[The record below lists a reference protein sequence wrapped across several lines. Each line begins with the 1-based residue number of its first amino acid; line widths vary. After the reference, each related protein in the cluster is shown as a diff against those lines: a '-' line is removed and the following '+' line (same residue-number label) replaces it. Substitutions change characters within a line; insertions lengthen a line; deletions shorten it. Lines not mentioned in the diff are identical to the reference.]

1 VNLKNLW
8 ILKFNQYMKYISL
21 RYFRASGSY
30 QDFLDRGLLLLNQC
44 FLVIMLKSP
53 LQKVLRSP
61 SWFSDPLRNIC
72 VTNDHG
78 YISFVV
84 YKFPSFFPPARLIA
98 RLCFLT
104 KITRWLPHVEQ
115 ELPIILEHSCKPPV
129 FVGFIH
135 VAQFLDF
142 CLVIYGSLFFALSF
156 FFLVIVLSVLL
167 RFTTSDYPSVY
178 SNFFP
183 AKSCWSIN
191 RLVSDC
197 LFSY

>member
-1 VNLKNLW
+1 
-8 ILKFNQYMKYISL
+8 MKYISL

-44 FLVIMLKSP
+44 FLVIISKKSP

-84 YKFPSFFPPARLIA
+84 YKFPSFFPPARLIT
-98 RLCFLT
+98 RSCFLT

-129 FVGFIH
+129 FCGVHPCCAIFRFLLSDLWIIVFCFIH
-135 VAQFLDF
+135 FLFGHCIVCPSPIYDF
-142 CLVIYGSLFFALSF
+142 WLPFGIFKLFS
-156 FFLVIVLSVLL
+156 SKVLL
-167 RFTTSDYPSVY
+167 KYQ
-178 SNFFP
+178 
-183 AKSCWSIN
+183 
-191 RLVSDC
+191 
-197 LFSY
+197 

>member
-1 VNLKNLW
+1 MNLKNLW

-21 RYFRASGSY
+21 RYSRASGSY
-30 QDFLDRGLLLLNQC
+30 LDFLDRGLLLLNQC
-44 FLVIMLKSP
+44 FLVIMSKSS

-72 VTNDHG
+72 VTNDHW

-84 YKFPSFFPPARLIA
+84 YKFPPFFPPARLIT

-142 CLVIYGSLFFALSF
+142 CLVIYGSFLLCFILFLFGHC
-156 FFLVIVLSVLL
+156 IVCPSPIYNFWLPFGIFKLFSSKVLL
-167 RFTTSDYPSVY
+167 KYQ
-178 SNFFP
+178 
-183 AKSCWSIN
+183 
-191 RLVSDC
+191 
-197 LFSY
+197 